1 MPAPLSKEAV
11 TAVFEK
17 AKPVYRAVIDR
28 LGYLYSRYQDEKEY
42 EDFKDY
48 IEEIKKALAK
58 ATSDFVFVSAGK
70 RPFGFVFKDKATGVK
85 LRVSVSAYK
94 ATLAVV

>member
-1 MPAPLSKEAV
+1 M
-11 TAVFEK
+11 
-17 AKPVYRAVIDR
+17 
-28 LGYLYSRYQDEKEY
+28 
-42 EDFKDY
+42 
-48 IEEIKKALAK
+48 KKALAK